1 MEAGKYE
8 MHRLYFKKE
17 KMIYSNLNKCLLHD
31 NFLDG
36 EVWIPEEKF
45 SVFIK

>member
-1 MEAGKYE
+1 MQASKYE

-17 KMIYSNLNKCLLHD
+17 RLIFSNLNKCFLHD

-36 EVWIPEEKF
+36 EVWIPEEKYN
-45 SVFIK
+45 VVLN

>member
-1 MEAGKYE
+1 MQAARYE

-17 KMIYSNLNKCLLHD
+17 RLIFSNLNKCYLHD

-45 SVFIK
+45 NVNPI